1 MATECLSCSRSL
13 GLSGEWES
21 FQIESPDYS
30 TFILSSPS
38 SPVALRNLSFI
49 ATSGTEGSPSFVH
62 EASVLSVGSS
72 HVLLAGVTLPPA
84 PELVL
89 LLWDLQY
96 SVLLASR
103 VIPIPATVYRSKKQ
117 GIRLQLSG
125 SSSQQ
130 AILILSP
137 TPTSATVR
145 GGSSS
150 HATADDFSQR
160 SNIFVV
166 PLVVPSSSTV
176 LNALGRASAGE
187 KWLLSA
193 ATLASQTNASDYG
206 LDAVQTKLIRQMRA
220 GMEQKRVEATD
231 DAFFAWVSQQESG
244 RQGANNRSNSKLQ
257 FGYQLVKQILEL
269 VFRTPKNATANIP
282 YSPKVVRYLLQQR
295 CVSASMVDGG
305 LFAALRLRNDWV
317 RIIL

>member
-1 MATECLSCSRSL
+1 MPAECFSHLL
-13 GLSGEWES
+13 FIGPSGEWYS
-21 FQIESPDYS
+21 FQIESLDYS
-30 TFILSSPS
+30 AFILSSAC

-49 ATSGTEGSPSFVH
+49 PASSTEGSPSLAH
-62 EASVLSVGSS
+62 EASILSVGSS

-103 VIPIPATVYRSKKQ
+103 VVPIPSTIYRSKKQ

-125 SSSQQ
+125 SSSASQ

-137 TPTSATVR
+137 TTIVR
-145 GGSSS
+145 GGSGP
-150 HATADDFSQR
+150 HAASDDSTQR
-160 SNIFVV
+160 SNVFAV
-166 PLVVPSSSTV
+166 PLVVPPSSTV

-244 RQGANNRSNSKLQ
+244 RSGANSRSKLP
-257 FGYQLVKQILEL
+257 FGYQLVKQVLEL
-269 VFRTPKNATANIP
+269 VFRTPKNTTVDIP